1 MKIDTKY
8 HGSVEYKTEDVIEF
22 KKGVPGFNELRKF
35 IYFPIKDNE
44 MFSVLHSIE
53 DSEVGFIVTSP
64 FNVIR
69 DYEIKLDD
77 EIIKRLSIEKES
89 DVLVVNTV
97 TLNSKIENITVNM
110 CAPIIINIEK
120 KLGEQLILNNPKYI
134 VKQPLFKG
142 EEGC

>member
-1 MKIDTKY
+1 MKIHTKY
-8 HGSVEYKTEDVIEF
+8 HGSVEYKTEDIIEF

-35 IYFPIKDNE
+35 IYFPIENNE

-64 FNVIR
+64 FNVIK

-77 EIIKRLSIEKES
+77 EIIKRLNIEKES

-120 KLGEQLILNNPKYI
+120 KLGEQLILNNPKYV

>member
-8 HGSVEYKTEDVIEF
+8 HGIVEYKTEDIIEF
-22 KKGVPGFNELRKF
+22 TKGVPGFNELKKF
-35 IYFPIKDNE
+35 IHFPIKDNE

-64 FNVIR
+64 FNVIK

-77 EIIKRLSIEKES
+77 EIIKRLNIEKES

-120 KLGEQLILNNPKYI
+120 KLGEQLILNNPRYV

-142 EEGC
+142 EE

>member
-8 HGSVEYKTEDVIEF
+8 HGIVEYKTEDIIEF
-22 KKGVPGFNELRKF
+22 KKGVPGFNELKKF
-35 IYFPIKDNE
+35 IYFPIEDNE

-64 FNVIR
+64 FNVIK

-77 EIIKRLSIEKES
+77 EIIKRLNIEKES

-120 KLGEQLILNNPKYI
+120 KLGEQLILNNPRYV

>member
-8 HGSVEYKTEDVIEF
+8 HGIVEYKTEDIIEF
-22 KKGVPGFNELRKF
+22 KKGVPGFNELKKF
-35 IYFPIKDNE
+35 IYFPIEDNE

-64 FNVIR
+64 FNVIK

-77 EIIKRLSIEKES
+77 EIIKRLNIEKES

-120 KLGEQLILNNPKYI
+120 NLGEQLILNNPRYV